1 MYIVL
6 FEHRP
11 QGDSMSENEKQ
22 KSIRQIGAFV
32 TIPFV
37 LAVPPVFGWFI
48 GSWLDD
54 KLGTNNIFMFVFIAL
69 GFIAGFRELYRII
82 KRFGDG
88 N

>member
-1 MYIVL
+1 
-6 FEHRP
+6 
-11 QGDSMSENEKQ
+11 MSENEKQ
-22 KSIRQIGAFV
+22 KRVRQIGAFV

-48 GSWLDD
+48 GSWLDE
-54 KLGTNNIFMFVFIAL
+54 KFSTNNVFMFVFIVL